1 MKNEENLVNFF
12 KKVNKIRIKIKKAEN
27 PMNSYEEFKDIEKE
41 EDIIRK
47 GMSQYEDLVTTLKR
61 LKNKKSKILEDIKNY
76 ASKNKGKEIINNNPN
91 IIYHKISPEKD
102 EKPKEKKE
110 KKEKKDKE
118 RKETEAETE
127 KESGTGTELNQKDTA
142 NYNDGK
148 VRSINLADYEMGETL
163 GTGSFGRVKI
173 AKNKKTGEY
182 VAMKMM
188 KKIEIL
194 KSKQADHIAN
204 EIKIL
209 SMVQHPFVITF
220 GGFTQDDRN
229 LYLDL
234 ELINGGELF
243 TYLRGVGRFPIEQAR
258 FYICQII
265 CIFDYLHNKDI
276 IYRDLKPENILIHKS
291 GYLKLT
297 DFGFAKIVE
306 GRTYTLCGTPEYL
319 APEIILNKG
328 HGKPVDW
335 WTCGILLYEMIAGID
350 PFSDDDPMMVYQ
362 KILKGKIKFPS
373 GFDSNAKSI
382 IKHLLDADL
391 TKRYG
396 NLKNGVKDIT
406 GHRFFKNVEWE
417 KLLKKEIEPP
427 YIPKVKSNDDI
438 SNFSQ
443 YPDSDTPAPQ
453 IKKEEDPFLDWF
465 Q

>member
-1 MKNEENLVNFF
+1 ME
-12 KKVNKIRIKIKKAEN
+12 KK
-27 PMNSYEEFKDIEKE
+27 
-41 EDIIRK
+41 
-47 GMSQYEDLVTTLKR
+47 G
-61 LKNKKSKILEDIKNY
+61 
-76 ASKNKGKEIINNNPN
+76 
-91 IIYHKISPEKD
+91 
-102 EKPKEKKE
+102 EKKE
-110 KKEKKDKE
+110 KKKHHHHHHHDKDKDKDKDKE
-118 RKETEAETE
+118 KEK
-127 KESGTGTELNQKDTA
+127 KEEVKEIPTQQKVE
-142 NYNDGK
+142 NVK
-148 VRSINLADYEMGETL
+148 VKQIKLTDYEMGETL

-182 VAMKMM
+182 IAMKIM
-188 KKIEIL
+188 KKSEIL
-194 KSKQADHIAN
+194 KSKQADHISN

-209 SMVQHPFVITF
+209 SMMEHPFIIKF

-243 TYLRGVGRFPIEQAR
+243 TYLRGVGRFPVDQAR

-265 CIFDYLHNKDI
+265 LIFDYLHGKNI

-297 DFGFAKIVE
+297 DFGFAKVVE
-306 GRTYTLCGTPEYL
+306 SRTYTLCGTPEYL

-335 WTCGILLYEMIAGID
+335 WTTGILLYEMIAGID

-382 IKHLLDADL
+382 IKHLLDSDL

-406 GHRFFKNVEWE
+406 THRFFKNIDWD
-417 KLLKKEIEPP
+417 KLLRKEITPP
-427 YIPKVKSNDDI
+427 YIPKVKSNNDI
-438 SNFSQ
+438 SNFSA
-443 YPDSDTPAPQ
+443 YPDSDNPAQ
-453 IKKEEDPFLDWF
+453 AIKKEEDPFLDWF
-465 Q
+465 QN

>member
-1 MKNEENLVNFF
+1 M
-12 KKVNKIRIKIKKAEN
+12 
-27 PMNSYEEFKDIEKE
+27 D
-41 EDIIRK
+41 
-47 GMSQYEDLVTTLKR
+47 
-61 LKNKKSKILEDIKNY
+61 KKSHHGD
-76 ASKNKGKEIINNNPN
+76 KE
-91 IIYHKISPEKD
+91 KKDKDKKEKKDKDKKEKKDKDKKDKEKKEKD
-102 EKPKEKKE
+102 KDKKDKDKKEKKDKEKKE

-243 TYLRGVGRFPIEQAR
+243 TYLRGVGQFPLEQAK

-335 WTCGILLYEMIAGID
+335 WTTGILLYEMIAGID

-406 GHRFFKNVEWE
+406 GHRFFKNFEWD
-417 KLLKKEIEPP
+417 KLLKKELTPP
-427 YIPKVKSNDDI
+427 YVPNVKSQDDI

-443 YPDSDTPAPQ
+443 YPDSDNPAPQ
-453 IKKEEDPFLDWF
+453 IKKEEDPFLEWF